1 MKREDVDNF
10 EDAMQSNLDALEN
23 EYCCNDLDQARY
35 EARRAEIKAF
45 CYWARTKALD
55 CVRDEDL
62 QA

>member
-1 MKREDVDNF
+1 
-10 EDAMQSNLDALEN
+10 MQSNLDALEN